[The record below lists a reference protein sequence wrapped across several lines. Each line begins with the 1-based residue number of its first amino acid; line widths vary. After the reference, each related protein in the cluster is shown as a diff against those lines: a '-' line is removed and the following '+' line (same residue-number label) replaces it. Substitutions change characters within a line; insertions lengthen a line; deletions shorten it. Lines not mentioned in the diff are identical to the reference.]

1 MTWQLNESA
10 LKPRSPW
17 MSKLTELIV
26 SKEAFSYLEHKLK
39 PKGPFWDLISV
50 TFDLHVCPQPPNLL
64 WSGKVLGWSTLALG
78 RKFKCSCG
86 FFFKVNWKF
95 VIVLPNVFE
104 TLKHEIYFSKSER
117 QVVKNWLHIC
127 EMVDFQK
134 IEIIF
139 TKVTFIFWILVI
151 IFTNMRVTLT
161 DSL

>member
-10 LKPRSPW
+10 LKARSVW

-39 PKGPFWDLISV
+39 PKGPFWYLISV

-104 TLKHEIYFSKSER
+104 TLKHDFYFWKSER

-127 EMVDFQK
+127 ETVDFQK
-134 IEIIF
+134 VEIIF
-139 TKVTFIFWILVI
+139 TKVTI
-151 IFTNMRVTLT
+151 IFGIW
-161 DSL
+161 